1 MGGEI
6 PGDTLICCVYTHRAH
21 VRASVGST
29 NETLTAYRFGQIE
42 IDKRESVFS

>member
-1 MGGEI
+1 M
-6 PGDTLICCVYTHRAH
+6 LCVHRAH

-42 IDKRESVFS
+42 IDKRECVFS